1 MKIYEELKFRGITA
15 QVTNEEKI
23 ENIINNK
30 KITFYVGCDPTADSL
45 HVGHLVQLFLVSR
58 LQKNGHTPICL
69 FGGGTGFIGD
79 PSGKNS
85 MRKLMPKEQIEY
97 NVECFKK
104 QMSKFLDVSN
114 IIFVN
119 NADWLC
125 DLNYINFLRDI
136 GTCFSV
142 NKMLA
147 AECYKQRLQE
157 GLTFFELNYMIMQAY
172 DFLHLNK
179 KYNCI
184 LQIGGNDQWSNMIA
198 GVELL
203 RKKNNTEVFALTT
216 NLLTKSDGK
225 KMGKTENGAIW
236 LDPEKTSPYD
246 FYQYWRNIQDTD
258 VIKCVKVLTDIDVN
272 EIIKQ
277 FENLKGQELNEVKKI
292 LAYNLTKKIHGEIEA
307 DKCKNSAEKIFA
319 SGDFSSDIPTKYVNL
334 EKFKEDKIKIIDLI
348 FEAKVTSS
356 KSEARRLV
364 EQNGISINNKT
375 ADLNFCI
382 NKNNLENGIIL
393 KKGKKNY
400 FKILKA

>member
-15 QVTNEEKI
+15 QATNEKKI

-30 KITFYVGCDPTADSL
+30 KIKFYVGCDPTADSL

-272 EIIKQ
+272 EIKQ

-307 DKCKNSAEKIFA
+307 DKCKSSAEKIFA

-334 EKFKEDKIKIIDLI
+334 GKFKEDKIKIIDLI

>member
-272 EIIKQ
+272 EIKQ

>member
-85 MRKLMPKEQIEY
+85 MRKLMPKEQIEH

-179 KYNCI
+179 KYDCT

-198 GVELL
+198 GVELV
-203 RKKNNTEVFALTT
+203 RKKNSTEVFALTT

-258 VIKCVKVLTDIDVN
+258 VIKCVKMLTDIDVSR
-272 EIIKQ
+272 IKQ

-292 LAYNLTKKIHGEIEA
+292 LAYNLTKKIHGESEA

-319 SGDFSSDIPTKYVNL
+319 SGDFSSDIPTKYINL
-334 EKFKEDKIKIIDLI
+334 EKFKEDKIKIVDLI
-348 FEAKVTSS
+348 FEAKITQS

-364 EQNGISINNKT
+364 EQGGISINNKT
-375 ADLNFCI
+375 VDLNFCV
-382 NKNNLENGIIL
+382 NKNNFKNGIIL

-400 FKILKA
+400 FKIVKL

>member
-23 ENIINNK
+23 ENIMNNK

-58 LQKNGHTPICL
+58 LQNNGHTPICL

-85 MRKLMPKEQIEY
+85 MRKLMPKEQIEH

-179 KYNCI
+179 KYDCV

-198 GVELL
+198 GVELV
-203 RKKNNTEVFALTT
+203 RKKNSTEVFALTT

-236 LDPEKTSPYD
+236 LNPEKTSPYD

-258 VIKCVKVLTDIDVN
+258 VIKCVKMLTDIGID
-272 EIIKQ
+272 EIKQ

-292 LAYNLTKKIHGEIEA
+292 LAYNLTKKIHGESEA
-307 DKCKNSAEKIFA
+307 NKCKNSAEKIFT
-319 SGDFSSDIPTKYVNL
+319 SGDFSSDVPTKYINL
-334 EKFKEDKIKIIDLI
+334 EKFKEDKIKIVDLI
-348 FEAKVTSS
+348 FEAKITQS

-364 EQNGISINNKT
+364 EQGGISINNKT
-375 ADLNFCI
+375 VDLNFCV

-400 FKILKA
+400 FKIIKL

>member
-85 MRKLMPKEQIEY
+85 MRKLMPKEQIEH
-97 NVECFKK
+97 NVKCFKK

-179 KYNCI
+179 KYDCV

-198 GVELL
+198 GVELV
-203 RKKNNTEVFALTT
+203 RKKNSTEVFALTT

-246 FYQYWRNIQDTD
+246 FYQYWRNIKDTD
-258 VIKCVKVLTDIDVN
+258 VIKCVKMLTDIDVSR
-272 EIIKQ
+272 IKQ

-292 LAYNLTKKIHGEIEA
+292 LAYNLTKKIHGESEA

-319 SGDFSSDIPTKYVNL
+319 SGDFSSDIPTKYINL
-334 EKFKEDKIKIIDLI
+334 EKFKENEIKIIDLI
-348 FEAKVTSS
+348 FEAKITQS

-364 EQNGISINNKT
+364 EQGGISINNKT
-375 ADLNFCI
+375 VDLNFCV
-382 NKNNLENGIIL
+382 NKNNLGNGIIL

-400 FKILKA
+400 FKIIKL